1 MSQYTLLKF
10 EYKLSEEK
18 LLQSYLIGSRLCPF
32 FFALM
37 IDNIFYLW
45 NTDEIPKS
53 YLDNDKVLKLLCQ
66 DFYHTNRERNTFDN
80 SALFHCSWE
89 SNLVF
94 HCPPNKSEMSSFMH
108 HHFLLQLFR
117 VPRAGWPM
125 YPCLPKLHS
134 TLREY
139 SSSV

>member
-1 MSQYTLLKF
+1 VSQYTLLKF

-66 DFYHTNRERNTFDN
+66 V
-80 SALFHCSWE
+80 L
-89 SNLVF
+89 
-94 HCPPNKSEMSSFMH
+94 
-108 HHFLLQLFR
+108 
-117 VPRAGWPM
+117 
-125 YPCLPKLHS
+125 
-134 TLREY
+134 
-139 SSSV
+139 